1 MTSDRGSG
9 GSGSLRYRDAS
20 ARRTALAELVQ
31 QQGFCRVPEL
41 SDLLGVSRITV
52 RRDIALL
59 ERDNLVRGAYGGVM
73 ALAQAGP
80 GAHFRLRSAAH
91 TEAKQAIGRKAI
103 EYLSGHAIGPLGID
117 AGTTAFQAAR
127 FIAPHTPLTVVTHS
141 LPVMTELAQRSLVEV
156 VGIGGVLHP
165 ETQAFA
171 GPSTVAGYAGLRLGT
186 VLLTASAVRDQMMLC
201 GNAFDAETK
210 RQMMA
215 VADQIILL
223 VDASKFDAIAPFQ
236 TAELS
241 RVDVVVIDDQ
251 APPALVKSLEA
262 QHLRVLV
269 AEIGADTTTAERRGD
284 KKVQISQPSLASV

>member
-1 MTSDRGSG
+1 MTTVQGNDAT
-9 GSGSLRYRDAS
+9 GSLRYRDAS
-20 ARRTALAELVQ
+20 ARRDALARLVQ

-41 SDLLGVSRITV
+41 SDHLGVSRITV

-59 ERDNLVRGAYGGVM
+59 EQDNLVRSTHGGVV
-73 ALAQAGP
+73 AIPQAGP
-80 GAHFRLRSAAH
+80 GTHFQLRSSAH

-103 EYLSGHAIGPLGID
+103 EYVSRHARGPLGID
-117 AGTTAFQAAR
+117 AGTTGFQAAS
-127 FIAPHTPLTVVTHS
+127 FIAPQVPLTVVTHS
-141 LPVMTELAQRSLVEV
+141 LPVMAELAQRPLVEV

-241 RVDVVVIDDQ
+241 RVDVIVVDNR
-251 APPALVKSLEA
+251 APSALLKSLEA
-262 QHLRVLV
+262 QNLHVLV
-269 AEIGADTTTAERRGD
+269 AEFDEDATAAG
-284 KKVQISQPSLASV
+284 

>member
-1 MTSDRGSG
+1 MITVQSHGAA
-9 GSGSLRYRDAS
+9 GSLRYRDAS

-41 SDLLGVSRITV
+41 SEQLGVSRITV

-59 ERDNLVRGAYGGVM
+59 EQHHLVRSTHGGVM
-73 ALAQAGP
+73 ALSAAGP
-80 GAHFRLRSAAH
+80 GSPAGPGTHFRLRSAAH

-103 EYLSGHAIGPLGID
+103 EYVNRHATGPLGID
-117 AGTTAFQAAR
+117 AGTTGFQAAR
-127 FIAPHTPLTVVTHS
+127 FIVPDAPLTVVTHS
-141 LPVMTELAQRSLVEV
+141 LPVMTELAQRPLVEV

-171 GPSTVAGYAGLRLGT
+171 GPPTVAGYAGLRLGT

-251 APPALVKSLEA
+251 APSAVLESLEA
-262 QHLRVLV
+262 QNLRVLV
-269 AEIGADTTTAERRGD
+269 AQLDEDASAAEYAGREGAHA
-284 KKVQISQPSLASV
+284 V

>member
-1 MTSDRGSG
+1 MTTVQSDGAT
-9 GSGSLRYRDAS
+9 GSLRYRDAS
-20 ARRTALAELVQ
+20 ARRDALAKLVQ

-41 SDLLGVSRITV
+41 SDHLGVSRITV

-59 ERDNLVRGAYGGVM
+59 EQDNLVRNTHGGVV
-73 ALAQAGP
+73 AIPQAGP
-80 GAHFRLRSAAH
+80 GTHCRLRSSAH
-91 TEAKQAIGRKAI
+91 TEAKQAIGRKVI
-103 EYLSGHAIGPLGID
+103 EYVSRHAIGPLGID
-117 AGTTAFQAAR
+117 AGTTGFQAAR
-127 FIAPHTPLTVVTHS
+127 FIAPQVPLTVVTHS
-141 LPVMTELAQRSLVEV
+141 LPVMAELAQRPLVEV

-241 RVDVVVIDDQ
+241 RVDAIVIDNR
-251 APPALVKSLEA
+251 APSALLKSLEA
-262 QHLRVLV
+262 QNLRVLV
-269 AEIGADTTTAERRGD
+269 AEFDEDATAAE
-284 KKVQISQPSLASV
+284 

>member
-1 MTSDRGSG
+1 MTTVQSAGA
-9 GSGSLRYRDAS
+9 GSLRYRDAS

-31 QQGFCRVPEL
+31 QRGFCRVPEL
-41 SDLLGVSRITV
+41 SDQLGVSRITV
-52 RRDIALL
+52 RRDIARL
-59 ERDNLVRGAYGGVM
+59 EEDNLVRSAHGGVM
-73 ALAQAGP
+73 ALSPAGP
-80 GAHFRLRSAAH
+80 GSHFRLRSAAH

-103 EYLSGHAIGPLGID
+103 EYVNRHATGPLGID
-117 AGTTAFQAAR
+117 AGTTGFEAAR
-127 FIAPHTPLTVVTHS
+127 FVTPQVPLTVVTHS
-141 LPVMTELAQRSLVEV
+141 LPVMAELAQRPLVEV

-186 VLLTASAVRDQMMLC
+186 ILLTASAVRDQMMLC

-215 VADQIILL
+215 VADQIILM

-251 APPALVKSLEA
+251 APPALVESLEA
-262 QHLRVLV
+262 QNLRVL
-269 AEIGADTTTAERRGD
+269 IAERRED
-284 KKVQISQPSLASV
+284 ATMAEQ

>member
-1 MTSDRGSG
+1 MTTAQGNG
-9 GSGSLRYRDAS
+9 TTGSLRYRDAS
-20 ARRTALAELVQ
+20 ARRNALAELVQ
-31 QQGFCRVPEL
+31 QQGYCRVPEL
-41 SDLLGVSRITV
+41 SDHLGVSRITV

-59 ERDNLVRGAYGGVM
+59 EQHNLVRSAHGGVI
-73 ALAQAGP
+73 AIPSSGP
-80 GAHFRLRSAAH
+80 GAPFRLRSAAH
-91 TEAKQAIGRKAI
+91 SEAKQAIGRKAA
-103 EYLSGHAIGPLGID
+103 EYLSGHATGPLGID
-117 AGTTAFQAAR
+117 AGTTGFQAAR
-127 FIAPHTPLTVVTHS
+127 FIAPQAPLTVVTHS
-141 LPVMTELAQRSLVEV
+141 LPVMAELAQRPQVEV

-171 GPSTVAGYAGLRLGT
+171 GPSTVAGYASLRLGT

-241 RVDVVVIDDQ
+241 GVDAIVVDDQ
-251 APPALVKSLEA
+251 APPALLESLAA
-262 QHLRVLV
+262 QGLRVLV
-269 AEIGADTTTAERRGD
+269 AEIGEDVAAAE
-284 KKVQISQPSLASV
+284 

>member
-1 MTSDRGSG
+1 MTTVQSDGAT
-9 GSGSLRYRDAS
+9 GSLRYRDAS
-20 ARRTALAELVQ
+20 ARRDALAKLVQ

-41 SDLLGVSRITV
+41 SDHLGVSRITV

-59 ERDNLVRGAYGGVM
+59 EQDNLVRSAHGGVV
-73 ALAQAGP
+73 AIPQAGP
-80 GAHFRLRSAAH
+80 GTHFRLRSSAH
-91 TEAKQAIGRKAI
+91 TEAKQAIGRKVI
-103 EYLSGHAIGPLGID
+103 EYVSRHAIGPLGID
-117 AGTTAFQAAR
+117 AGTTGFQAAR
-127 FIAPHTPLTVVTHS
+127 FIAPQVPLTVVTHS
-141 LPVMTELAQRSLVEV
+141 LPVMAELAQRPLVEV

-241 RVDVVVIDDQ
+241 RVDAIVIDNR
-251 APPALVKSLEA
+251 APSALLKSLEA
-262 QHLRVLV
+262 QNLRVLV
-269 AEIGADTTTAERRGD
+269 AEFDEDATAAE
-284 KKVQISQPSLASV
+284 

>member
-1 MTSDRGSG
+1 MTTVQTTGA
-9 GSGSLRYRDAS
+9 GSLRYRDAS

-31 QQGFCRVPEL
+31 QQGFCRVHEL
-41 SDLLGVSRITV
+41 SDQLGVSRITV

-59 ERDNLVRGAYGGVM
+59 EQHNLVRSAHGGAM
-73 ALAQAGP
+73 ALSQAGPGSLAGPGSPAGP

-91 TEAKQAIGRKAI
+91 TEAKQAIGREAI
-103 EYLSGHAIGPLGID
+103 EYVNQHATGPLGID
-117 AGTTAFQAAR
+117 AGTTGFQAAR
-127 FIAPHTPLTVVTHS
+127 FIAPHVPLTVVTHS
-141 LPVMTELAQRSLVEV
+141 LPVMTELAQRPLVEV

-215 VADQIILL
+215 VADQVILL
-223 VDASKFDAIAPFQ
+223 VDASKFEAVAPFQ

-241 RVDVVVIDDQ
+241 RVDIVVIDDQ
-251 APPALVKSLEA
+251 APAALVESLQA
-262 QHLRVLV
+262 QNLRVVIAPLGEDATA
-269 AEIGADTTTAERRGD
+269 AE
-284 KKVQISQPSLASV
+284 Q

>member
-1 MTSDRGSG
+1 
-9 GSGSLRYRDAS
+9 
-20 ARRTALAELVQ
+20 
-31 QQGFCRVPEL
+31 
-41 SDLLGVSRITV
+41 
-52 RRDIALL
+52 
-59 ERDNLVRGAYGGVM
+59 
-73 ALAQAGP
+73 
-80 GAHFRLRSAAH
+80 
-91 TEAKQAIGRKAI
+91 
-103 EYLSGHAIGPLGID
+103 
-117 AGTTAFQAAR
+117 
-127 FIAPHTPLTVVTHS
+127 
-141 LPVMTELAQRSLVEV
+141 LPRPLVEV

-241 RVDVVVIDDQ
+241 RVDVIVVDNR
-251 APPALVKSLEA
+251 APSALLKSLEA
-262 QHLRVLV
+262 QNLHVLV
-269 AEIGADTTTAERRGD
+269 AEFDEDVTAAG
-284 KKVQISQPSLASV
+284 

>member
-1 MTSDRGSG
+1 MTTVQATGA
-9 GSGSLRYRDAS
+9 GSLRYRDAS

-31 QQGFCRVPEL
+31 QQGFCRVHEL
-41 SDLLGVSRITV
+41 SDQFGVSRITV

-59 ERDNLVRGAYGGVM
+59 ERDNLVRSAHGGAM
-73 ALAQAGP
+73 ALSSAGPGSPAGP

-91 TEAKQAIGRKAI
+91 TAAKQAIGREAS
-103 EYLSGHAIGPLGID
+103 EYVNQHATGPLGID
-117 AGTTAFQAAR
+117 AGTTGFQAAR
-127 FIAPHTPLTVVTHS
+127 FIAPHVPLTVVTHS
-141 LPVMTELAQRSLVEV
+141 LPVMTELAQRPLVEV

-215 VADQIILL
+215 VADQVILL
-223 VDASKFDAIAPFQ
+223 VDASKFEAVAPFQ
-236 TAELS
+236 VAELS
-241 RVDVVVIDDQ
+241 RVDIVVIDDQ
-251 APPALVKSLEA
+251 ASAALVESLQA
-262 QHLRVLV
+262 QNLRVVVAPLGEDASV
-269 AEIGADTTTAERRGD
+269 AE
-284 KKVQISQPSLASV
+284 Q